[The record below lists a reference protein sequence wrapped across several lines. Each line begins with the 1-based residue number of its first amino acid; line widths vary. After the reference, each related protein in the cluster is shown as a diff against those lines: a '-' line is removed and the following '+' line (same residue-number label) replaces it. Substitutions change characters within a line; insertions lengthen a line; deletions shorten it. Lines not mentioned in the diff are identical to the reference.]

1 VVDATAAT
9 YLSTGGDI
17 TAMIRTIL
25 AGRNLMVA
33 PAKYKR
39 PFHLGISAL
48 RGMGAT
54 VANIRAARQRADSMG
69 MPVFRWEQ
77 PNGYPDQV
85 DWWSGLVITRWSYMQ
100 YVSTL
105 ASTTVARVDSAA
117 FRSPDTADGVVAQI
131 ATRMF
136 GGEMSPDLRTQLLS
150 YLRGGTYN
158 DARVRETLSLAGSAQ
173 EYQWF

>member
-1 VVDATAAT
+1 
-9 YLSTGGDI
+9 
-17 TAMIRTIL
+17 
-25 AGRNLMVA
+25 
-33 PAKYKR
+33 
-39 PFHLGISAL
+39 
-48 RGMGAT
+48 MGAT
-54 VANIRAARQRADSMG
+54 VANIRAARQRADAMG

-77 PNGYPDQV
+77 PNGYPDRV

-117 FRSPDTADGVVAQI
+117 FRSPATADGVVAQI